1 MTVWNDITV
10 SVLTK
15 LIASGKSQ
23 REVAEIMG
31 LTHGMVI
38 GKLWRLKI
46 KSTIPKSEK
55 RAKPPKSTLPAMV
68 KRAEKVKRETR
79 LLRRARK
86 LPGRLCF
93 NMGLTHD

>member
-1 MTVWNDITV
+1 MTVWNDDTV
-10 SVLTK
+10 SALTE

-23 REVAEIMG
+23 REAATIMG
-31 LTHGMVI
+31 LTSGMVI

-46 KSTIPKSEK
+46 KSTIPKPEK
-55 RAKPPKSTLPAMV
+55 RAKPPKPTMV